1 MSTLLSVLLG
11 CLFASPAIASKP
23 VTAPLV
29 VIERQE
35 FVELLARYQFLTEE
49 RDSLVAIVDA
59 QKAQI
64 EAVRAESASK
74 GALIEQLQAQLV
86 DSQTKLSVVEKDRDA
101 LEEQLK
107 DRDFWDT
114 VKNYA
119 ITFLLAIAMIA
130 AMGL

>member
-1 MSTLLSVLLG
+1 MTLLSVSLG
-11 CLFASPAIASKP
+11 FGLASPAHASKSP
-23 VTAPLV
+23 TAPLV

-35 FVELLARYQFLTEE
+35 FVDLLSRYQFLTEE
-49 RDSLVAIVDA
+49 RDSLLQIVDA

-74 GALIEQLQAQLV
+74 SQLIEQLQAQLA
-86 DSQTKLSVVEKDRDA
+86 DSQAKLSVVEKDREA
-101 LEEQLK
+101 LEGQLK

-119 ITFLLAIAMIA
+119 ITFLLALATIA
-130 AMGL
+130 ALGL